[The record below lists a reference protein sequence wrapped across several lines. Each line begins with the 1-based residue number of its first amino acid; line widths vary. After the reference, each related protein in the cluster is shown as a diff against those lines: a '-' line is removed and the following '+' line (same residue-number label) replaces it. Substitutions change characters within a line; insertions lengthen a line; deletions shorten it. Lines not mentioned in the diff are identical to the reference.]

1 MEQTLREKLRANRRR
16 KRLRLL
22 RLLVYFGIIIGLIV
36 AGWRYVHQPGFAFGS
51 TDIRG
56 TNRLTEKDIIEMA
69 GSQPPF
75 NLFTVSADK
84 VRTALEH
91 DTRFQ
96 AADVRYM
103 WPGVLRVIVKEREA
117 AIYVANSY
125 QSYLKVDY
133 SGMVLDVTAAIPDAN
148 APMLVGEDCGNVYIG
163 ETITNPR
170 VLNILRFLDKIGHD
184 TNDQIVEIVV
194 DAAHQVRVQ
203 LRGGYPVLLGSADT
217 ITEKADVFCTVF
229 NEIKDKKIQAEYI
242 DLSFAKP
249 YIRLNGNENE
259 VILKK

>member
-1 MEQTLREKLRANRRR
+1 MEQTLREKLRADRRR

-22 RLLVYFGIIIGLIV
+22 RLLVYLGIIIGLIT

-51 TDIRG
+51 VDIRG
-56 TNRLTEKDIIEMA
+56 TSRLTEQDIIAMA

-84 VRTALEH
+84 VRTALAH

-103 WPGVLRVIVKEREA
+103 WPGVLRVIVQEREA

-125 QSYLKVDY
+125 QSYLKLDY

-148 APMLVGEDCGNVYIG
+148 APLLVGEDCGNVYIG

-170 VLNILRFLDKIGHD
+170 VLNILHFLDKIGHD

-194 DAAHQVRVQ
+194 DAAQQVRVQ

-217 ITEKADVFCTVF
+217 VTEKAAVFCTVF

>member
-1 MEQTLREKLRANRRR
+1 MQTIREKLRENRRR

-22 RLLVYFGIIIGLIV
+22 RLLIYLSVVVALAV

-51 TDIRG
+51 VDIRG
-56 TNRLTEKDIIEMA
+56 TSQLTEQDVIEMA

-75 NLFTVSADK
+75 NLFNVSSSR

-96 AADVRYM
+96 TADVRYV
-103 WPGVLRVIVKEREA
+103 WPGVLRIIVREREA
-117 AIYVANSY
+117 AVYVANAY
-125 QSYLKVDY
+125 QSYLKLDY
-133 SGMVLDVTAAIPDAN
+133 SGVVLDVTAAIPDAN
-148 APMLVGEDCGNVYIG
+148 APLLVGEECGNVYIG
-163 ETITNPR
+163 ETVANAR
-170 VLNILRFLDKIGHD
+170 VLNILHFLDKIGHD
-184 TNDQIVEIVV
+184 ANDQIVEIVV
-194 DAAHQVRVQ
+194 DAGHQVRVQ

-217 ITEKADVFCTVF
+217 VAEKAEVFCTVF
-229 NEIKDKKIQAEYI
+229 DEIKDKKIKAEYI

-249 YIRLNGNENE
+249 YIRLNGSENE